1 MNKSQSTHLSNN
13 NKKSQI
19 PFFFFDM
26 NHKPCLIRPTFIFFD

>member
-19 PFFFFDM
+19 PFFFDM